1 MNSLLQYQIVFLL
14 IQNQFLYWLIPL
26 NFALR
31 KIILLIKIP
40 SSLIFALRIF
50 ERHRVRKIILI
61 NDLSVYNQ
69 VLKQRY
75 LWLFALYL
83 CQVAIYMVMLTCV
96 TWERFKWWFII
107 LLLLILL
114 LFIYNIYLLIV
125 LFLFI
130 QFLLFFFLI

>member
-14 IQNQFLYWLIPL
+14 IQNQFLNWLIPL

-61 NDLSVYNQ
+61 NDLSVNYK
-69 VLKQRY
+69 VLKQWY
-75 LWLFALYL
+75 FWLFALYL